1 MILVTGGARSGKSRH
16 AEALIGDSS
25 QVLYIATSQILDDEM
40 AARIEH
46 HRQGRPEHWRTVE
59 RWQHLDELIHAD
71 INPNEAM
78 LLECVTTM
86 VTNLLFDYGGDKDP
100 DEWNYQAMEQAIN
113 AEIQSL
119 IAACQR
125 CPAKVVLVTNEVG
138 MGIVPESRLAL
149 IFVVLAKILVLSE
162 LALRGEPILA
172 SLAAACAVSRG
183 TAALLMYR
191 HRYARE
197 EGLGNVFIGK
207 IDGRQTCV
215 TLGLAAIFAAV
226 LLPGMHGVAAMVVT
240 MVAIFILGQL
250 LKRTL
255 GGQTGDTL
263 GAAIELGEL
272 VFLLALL

>member
-1 MILVTGGARSGKSRH
+1 MGDALFYYASACAASLVRGLDFEHYSRGIITFPLIGLLLGAISGLVFMALQAWFGVPLAALFSVLVLALMTGDSTDGLADTCDGVFSARSRDRMLEIMRDSRLGTH
-16 AEALIGDSS
+16 
-25 QVLYIATSQILDDEM
+25 
-40 AARIEH
+40 
-46 HRQGRPEHWRTVE
+46 
-59 RWQHLDELIHAD
+59 
-71 INPNEAM
+71 
-78 LLECVTTM
+78 
-86 VTNLLFDYGGDKDP
+86 GG
-100 DEWNYQAMEQAIN
+100 
-113 AEIQSL
+113 
-119 IAACQR
+119 
-125 CPAKVVLVTNEVG
+125 
-138 MGIVPESRLAL
+138 LAL

>member
-1 MILVTGGARSGKSRH
+1 M
-16 AEALIGDSS
+16 
-25 QVLYIATSQILDDEM
+25 
-40 AARIEH
+40 
-46 HRQGRPEHWRTVE
+46 
-59 RWQHLDELIHAD
+59 
-71 INPNEAM
+71 
-78 LLECVTTM
+78 
-86 VTNLLFDYGGDKDP
+86 
-100 DEWNYQAMEQAIN
+100 
-113 AEIQSL
+113 
-119 IAACQR
+119 
-125 CPAKVVLVTNEVG
+125 
-138 MGIVPESRLAL
+138 
-149 IFVVLAKILVLSE
+149 VLAKILVLSE
-162 LALRGEPILA
+162 LTLRGEPILA

-226 LLPGMHGVAAMVVT
+226 LLPGMHGVAAMVV
-240 MVAIFILGQL
+240 IFILGQL